1 MAEGFMRHIQ
11 WLRGK
16 PYALGLH
23 RKSGTCG
30 WNSLMDDEKD
40 ALRFE
45 RDWHS
50 KYDLTD
56 DQYTIKFKNGGG
68 VGSLPEAPTINKV
81 LQKGIA
87 NTGYVPNFI
96 KRAINPEGLSVETEG
111 QPSTVRMMTTEVDGV
126 HYAHPSI
133 FPIETPMGPALTQL
147 DGKKAAEK
155 AFSEGEY
162 LKFDNAEEADF
173 FAKNFT
179 KEITRR

>member
-1 MAEGFMRHIQ
+1 M
-11 WLRGK
+11 
-16 PYALGLH
+16 
-23 RKSGTCG
+23 
-30 WNSLMDDEKD
+30 
-40 ALRFE
+40 
-45 RDWHS
+45 
-50 KYDLTD
+50 
-56 DQYTIKFKNGGG
+56 
-68 VGSLPEAPTINKV
+68 GSLPEAPTINKV

-126 HYAHPSI
+126 HYAPPSI
-133 FPIETPMGPALTQL
+133 VPIETPMGPALTQL

-155 AFSEGEY
+155 AFSAGEY